1 MKEELI
7 SAAPDVPVYLFT
19 GFLEA
24 GKTRFI
30 QQTLEDRR
38 FNRGERTLILLC
50 EEGETEYDLS
60 RFKRKNVFI
69 RTVENEDDLTPQLMR
84 GFERDL
90 YIERVM
96 VEYNGMW
103 MLDTL
108 YQNMPENWAVCQ
120 EFLFADSRS
129 FVSYNANMRQLV
141 FDKLKSCELVVFN
154 RAEKGIDMQP
164 YHKII
169 RAVNRRCDI
178 AFEHPDGSVD
188 YDETVDPLPFD
199 LNADVVE
206 IADRDYAIWY
216 SDLGENLGKYNGK
229 TVRFKGQ
236 VSIGGGLPA
245 GCLVVGRPFM
255 NCCANDITFAGL
267 VVESA
272 APDGCANG
280 GWVTLTAKL
289 TVKKHPAY
297 DRPGPV
303 LSAVSITAAAPPED
317 EVAAFY

>member
-1 MKEELI
+1 MREDLI
-7 SAAPDVPVYLFT
+7 NTAPEIPVYLFT

-24 GKTRFI
+24 GKTKFI

-50 EEGETEYDLS
+50 EEGEVEYDLS
-60 RFKRKNVFI
+60 RFKKKNVFI
-69 RTVENEDDLTPQLMR
+69 RTLENEEDLTSERLR
-84 GFERDL
+84 GFARDL

-108 YQNMPENWAVCQ
+108 YQNMPENWTVYQ

-154 RAEKGIDMQP
+154 RAEKGVDMQP
-164 YHKII
+164 FHKII

-199 LNADVVE
+199 LDAPVVE

-216 SDLGENLGKYNGK
+216 SDLGENLKKYNGK
-229 TVRFKGQ
+229 TVRFKGL
-236 VSIGGGLPA
+236 VSASDELPEGCFVIGRRL
-245 GCLVVGRPFM
+245 M

-267 VVESA
+267 VVENA
-272 APDGCANG
+272 AREGLGSGD
-280 GWVTLTAKL
+280 WITLTAKI

-303 LSAVSITAAAPPED
+303 LGALEIESALPPEED
-317 EVAAFY
+317 VATYY

>member
-1 MKEELI
+1 MKEDLI
-7 SAAPDVPVYLFT
+7 SSAPEIPVYLFT
-19 GFLEA
+19 GFLDA
-24 GKTRFI
+24 GKTQFI
-30 QQTLEDRR
+30 QQTLEDKR

-50 EEGETEYDLS
+50 EEGEVEYDLS
-60 RFKRKNVFI
+60 RFKKKNVFV
-69 RTVENEDDLTPQLMR
+69 RTVESEEELTSQRLR
-84 GFERDL
+84 KLEQDL

-103 MLDTL
+103 TLDTL
-108 YQNMPENWAVCQ
+108 YQGMPQNWVVYQ
-120 EFLFADSRS
+120 EFMFADSRS

-141 FDKLKSCELVVFN
+141 FDKLKSCELVVLN
-154 RAEKGIDMQP
+154 RAEKGIDMSP
-164 YHKII
+164 FHKII

-199 LNADVVE
+199 LNAPVAE

-216 SDLGENLGKYNGK
+216 SDLGENLKNYNGK

-236 VSIGGGLPA
+236 LSLSDELPD
-245 GCLVVGRPFM
+245 GCFVIGRPLM

-267 VVESA
+267 VAEGSA
-272 APDGCANG
+272 RG
-280 GWVTLTAKL
+280 GFQSGDWVTLTAKI

-303 LSAVSITAAAPPED
+303 LGVVELESAVPPED
-317 EVAAFY
+317 EVATFY

>member
-1 MKEELI
+1 MNDDLI
-7 SAAPDVPVYLFT
+7 NTAPDVPVYLFT

-60 RFKRKNVFI
+60 RIKRKNVFI
-69 RTVENEDDLTPQLMR
+69 RTVENEDELTPRLLR
-84 GFERDL
+84 SFEREL

-108 YQNMPENWAVCQ
+108 YQNMPENWVVCQ

-188 YDETVDPLPFD
+188 YDETIDPLPFD
-199 LNADVVE
+199 LNAEVVE
-206 IADRDYAIWY
+206 IDDRDFAIWY
-216 SDLGENLGKYNGK
+216 SDLGENLKKYNGK

-236 VSIGGGLPA
+236 VSIGSGLPA
-245 GCLVVGRPFM
+245 DCFVVGRPLM

-267 VVESA
+267 VVENA
-272 APDGCANG
+272 APDGLANG
-280 GWVTLTAKL
+280 CWVTITAKI

-303 LSAVSITAAAPPED
+303 LGAVSISAAPPPED

>member
-1 MKEELI
+1 MKEDLI
-7 SAAPDVPVYLFT
+7 NSAPDVAVYLFT

-24 GKTRFI
+24 GKTTFI

-50 EEGETEYDLS
+50 EEGETEYDFS
-60 RFKRKNVFI
+60 RFKRKNVFV
-69 RTVENEDDLTPQLMR
+69 RTVESEDDLTPALLR
-84 GFERDL
+84 SFERDL

-108 YQNMPENWAVCQ
+108 YQNLPENWTVCQ

-178 AFEHPDGSVD
+178 AFEHPDGSVE

-199 LNADVVE
+199 LNAPVVE
-206 IADRDYAIWY
+206 IADIDYAIWY
-216 SDLGENLGKYNGK
+216 SDLGENLQKYHGK
-229 TVRFKGQ
+229 TVRFRGQ
-236 VSIGGGLPA
+236 VTTSAELPE
-245 GCLVVGRPFM
+245 GCFVIGRPLM

-267 VVESA
+267 VVENAST
-272 APDGCANG
+272 DGLARG
-280 GWVTLTAKL
+280 DWVTLTAKIA
-289 TVKKHPAY
+289 VKKHPAY

-303 LSAVSITAAAPPED
+303 LGAVSVSPDVPPDD

>member
-1 MKEELI
+1 MKDDLI
-7 SAAPDVPVYLFT
+7 SSAPDVPVYLFT

-24 GKTRFI
+24 GKTKFI
-30 QQTLEDRR
+30 QQTLEDKR

-60 RFKRKNVFI
+60 RIKKKNVFI
-69 RTVENEDDLTPQLMR
+69 RTVENEEDLTAQLLR
-84 GFERDL
+84 GFEKDL

-103 MLDTL
+103 LLDSL
-108 YQNMPENWAVCQ
+108 YQNMPENWVVYQ
-120 EFLFADSRS
+120 EFMFADSRS

-141 FDKLKSCELVVFN
+141 FDKLKSCELIVLN
-154 RAEKGIDMQP
+154 RAEKGVDMQP

-199 LNADVVE
+199 LNAPVVE

-216 SDLGENLGKYNGK
+216 SDLGEDLKKYNGK

-236 VSIGGGLPA
+236 LSLSGELPDGCFVIGRKL
-245 GCLVVGRPFM
+245 M

-267 VVESA
+267 VAEGSVREGWQSG
-272 APDGCANG
+272 D
-280 GWVTLTAKL
+280 WVTLTAKI

-303 LSAVSITAAAPPED
+303 LGAAEVISASPPEED
-317 EVAAFY
+317 VATFY

>member
-1 MKEELI
+1 MKEDLI
-7 SAAPDVPVYLFT
+7 SSAPEIPVYLFT

-24 GKTRFI
+24 GKTKFI
-30 QQTLEDRR
+30 QQTLEDKR

-50 EEGETEYDLS
+50 EEGEEEYDLG
-60 RFKRKNVFI
+60 RFKKKNVFV
-69 RTVENEDDLTPQLMR
+69 RSVESEDELTSERLR
-84 GFERDL
+84 GFAQDL

-103 MLDTL
+103 LLDTL
-108 YQNMPENWAVCQ
+108 YQNMPENWTVYQ
-120 EFLFADSRS
+120 EFMFADSRS

-141 FDKLKSCELVVFN
+141 FDKLKSCELIVLN
-154 RAEKGIDMQP
+154 RAEKGVDMQP
-164 YHKII
+164 FHKII

-199 LNADVVE
+199 LNAPVVE
-206 IADRDYAIWY
+206 IDDRDYAIWY
-216 SDLGENLGKYNGK
+216 SDLGENLKNYNGK
-229 TVRFKGQ
+229 TVRFKGR
-236 VSIGGGLPA
+236 VSVSDELPDA
-245 GCLVVGRPFM
+245 CFVIGRPLM

-267 VVESA
+267 VA
-272 APDGCANG
+272 DGSVRG
-280 GWVTLTAKL
+280 DLQSGDWVTLTAKI

-303 LSAVSITAAAPPED
+303 LGVTELESALPPED
-317 EVAAFY
+317 DVATFY